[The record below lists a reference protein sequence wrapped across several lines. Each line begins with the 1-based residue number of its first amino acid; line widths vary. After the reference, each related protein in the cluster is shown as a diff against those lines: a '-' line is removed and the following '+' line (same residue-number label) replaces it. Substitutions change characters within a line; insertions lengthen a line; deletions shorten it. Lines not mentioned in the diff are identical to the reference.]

1 MERRG
6 HNESPLRGAELSG
19 LCDEVRGSDIQREL
33 LAELLL
39 LYVERSRSR
48 RPLIRISRVH
58 TQLGRD
64 PGAERSCAGR
74 FWHVIRPEGS
84 QRRSRESAT
93 GEEDLTL
100 LARLSGRC
108 GME

>member
-39 LYVERSRSR
+39 LHVERSRSR

-64 PGAERSCAGR
+64 PGVERSCAGR
-74 FWHVIRPEGS
+74 VWHVIQPEGS
-84 QRRSRESAT
+84 QRRSRRV
-93 GEEDLTL
+93 LP
-100 LARLSGRC
+100 GRKI
-108 GME
+108 